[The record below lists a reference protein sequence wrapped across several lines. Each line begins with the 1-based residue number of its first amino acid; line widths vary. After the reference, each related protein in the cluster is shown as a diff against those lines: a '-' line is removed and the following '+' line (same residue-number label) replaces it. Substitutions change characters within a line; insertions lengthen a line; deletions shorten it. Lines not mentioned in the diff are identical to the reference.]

1 MKTIKLFGLGALTMI
16 SLLACEKEKEISA
29 EPVTISDLTCP
40 GAVFSGVATAGVTY
54 NGVFTVPYTGGDG
67 SSYTSDNGVSSTGVS
82 GLSAILVPGTLATGS
97 GMITYAVA
105 GTPKEPGTASFVIT
119 FGGRSCTVAFP
130 VSGSPTT
137 PEPPTTPTVPTTPT
151 PGGQ

>member
-1 MKTIKLFGLGALTMI
+1 LGLFALLTFQ
-16 SLLACEKEKEISA
+16 ACEKKEKDVSV

-67 SSYTSDNGVSSTGVS
+67 STYTSDNGVSSTGVM
-82 GLSAILVPGTLATGS
+82 GMQAILVPGTLALGS
-97 GMITYAVA
+97 GLITYGVT
-105 GTPKEPGTASFVIT
+105 GTPATSGVASFVIT

-130 VSGSPTT
+130 VSGSPIT
-137 PEPPTTPTVPTTPT
+137 PNPVSDPAGE
-151 PGGQ
+151 